1 MPIDEK
7 LLEIL
12 VCPETHQRV
21 SPAERSLIDTL
32 NGKVSAGALRNR
44 QGQAV
49 SRPIE
54 EGLVREDGGCVYVV
68 EDGIPNM
75 LIEERIDL

>member
-1 MPIDEK
+1 MAIDPE

-12 VCPETHQRV
+12 VCPETHESVEIADEELLRSINERV
-21 SPAERSLIDTL
+21 RAGVQKNRSGELVKSPVAEALIRKD
-32 NGKVSAGALRNR
+32 GK
-44 QGQAV
+44 
-49 SRPIE
+49 
-54 EGLVREDGGCVYVV
+54 CVYLV